1 MKQILKNDDSNN
13 GTCLAKMSESFFF
26 NLFYFSHM
34 RYDTLAQMLTL
45 GNIRAGNKM
54 IVMETC
60 AGLVLGAMMERMG
73 GKFQHFQVHDF
84 FFL

>member
-1 MKQILKNDDSNN
+1 MFLK
-13 GTCLAKMSESFFF
+13 TFFCL
-26 NLFYFSHM
+26 FSSHL

-60 AGLVLGAMMERMG
+60 AGLVLGAVMERMG
-73 GKFQHFQVHDF
+73 GESYSSFSNIQNEG
-84 FFL
+84 LCET

>member
-1 MKQILKNDDSNN
+1 
-13 GTCLAKMSESFFF
+13 
-26 NLFYFSHM
+26 M

-60 AGLVLGAMMERMG
+60 AGLVLGAVMERMG
-73 GKFQHFQVHDF
+73 GKEHGSFSNVQG
-84 FFL
+84 LLET

>member
-1 MKQILKNDDSNN
+1 MIFIKHLEKLLLNVRLYL
-13 GTCLAKMSESFFF
+13 TESKWLIPFF
-26 NLFYFSHM
+26 LSHM

-60 AGLVLGAMMERMG
+60 SGLVLGAMMERMG
-73 GKFQHFQVHDF
+73 GKSWCFQTQ
-84 FFL
+84 

>member
-1 MKQILKNDDSNN
+1 
-13 GTCLAKMSESFFF
+13 MSESFLNFL
-26 NLFYFSHM
+26 NFSHM

-73 GKFQHFQVHDF
+73 GKF
-84 FFL
+84 